1 MTRNEIVSIMVYAV
15 PCSSG
20 RMQSMI
26 LKGGGGVKYARKVAG
41 LNLPKRE
48 QNVMFKLLIIP
59 VANIDVLAVD
69 YASTFA
75 RKV

>member
-1 MTRNEIVSIMVYAV
+1 MTRNEIISLLVYAV
-15 PCSSG
+15 LCSSG
-20 RMQSMI
+20 GMQSMI
-26 LKGGGGVKYARKVAG
+26 LKGGGSVKYARKVTG

-48 QNVMFKLLIIP
+48 QNVTFKLLIIP

-69 YASTFA
+69 DASTFA

>member
-1 MTRNEIVSIMVYAV
+1 
-15 PCSSG
+15 
-20 RMQSMI
+20 MI
-26 LKGGGGVKYARKVAG
+26 LKGGGSVKYARKVTG

-48 QNVMFKLLIIP
+48 QNVTFKLLIIP

-69 YASTFA
+69 DASTFA